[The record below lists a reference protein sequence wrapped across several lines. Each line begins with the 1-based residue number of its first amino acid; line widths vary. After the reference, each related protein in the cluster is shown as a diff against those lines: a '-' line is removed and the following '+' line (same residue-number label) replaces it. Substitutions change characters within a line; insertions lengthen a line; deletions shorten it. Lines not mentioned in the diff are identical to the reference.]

1 MPGRCFWRTDVGP
14 TPATGDCLAI
24 AEAVGL
30 PYDSGLGMPVPD
42 VTSEALRPLRRLA
55 LVVGMV
61 ALSAVGLAVV
71 AACCWFLVPPII
83 HDQAFD
89 DSYAVLQG
97 FLYPRQPAK
106 STAFEACV
114 LAAPLLIVAAYF
126 MARAMVARLGA
137 GGLRRW
143 IAAGLALELVFFAA
157 CMVPLFYCPHP
168 PLWIPPTWLLCPL
181 PFPPP
186 VPAWAWIGSMLAGGA
201 VCVWLGLAA
210 PGRATARRVWLLL
223 LVLAVMLIPTEFYA
237 PSEITS
243 EIEYTYHLNA
253 MLDALSQS
261 VNGHHLL
268 VDFPHIYGGYIEVLG
283 PLLRFF
289 PRTLAVPLIALAG
302 PSVVGLF
309 LWLLAARLLVRQPA
323 MLALCGL
330 GLLAVT
336 YLLAFPPTYVYS
348 TPRGLFPALG
358 LLLAAYYFRAPS
370 RGRYAAMT
378 AVAALAPIWSVD
390 TGLVLWLGWTLT
402 LLAGDAAAR
411 RWRAAALH
419 LGVQAASLAVAGAAF
434 VLYLRGASGEWPN
447 PHLLFYFQSMVVQ
460 SGYFCVALVVP
471 SAWIFLALLYLTG
484 LVVAAL
490 GHFHGTVDWRRRM
503 ILLLSLTGIGMFSYY
518 MGRAAE
524 SNLIAVCP
532 PGILLLGLLAGE
544 AHVRMGRRV
553 LPRVTR
559 WFFAPWVV
567 MVAWWAFLFFV
578 HLPVLLKRDVQVA
591 RDAAK
596 PGVTTFEADAA
607 RAATWVRPGEGDVY
621 FLSGH
626 SGLYYYLTG
635 TVRPLRMPGNVELMK
650 MSDLNV
656 LLDAVRQ
663 RRVPKLVVD
672 RNFFD
677 LQMYRP
683 EVYAWLTGAIARN
696 YRVVDTAPGGKVVL
710 EVPR

>member
-1 MPGRCFWRTDVGP
+1 MP
-14 TPATGDCLAI
+14 
-24 AEAVGL
+24 
-30 PYDSGLGMPVPD
+30 DSD
-42 VTSEALRPLRRLA
+42 VTPEALRPLQRLA

-61 ALSAVGLAVV
+61 ALSAAGLAVV
-71 AACCWFLVPPII
+71 AACCWFSVPPII
-83 HDQAFD
+83 HDEAFD
-89 DSYAVLQG
+89 ARYAVLQG

-106 STAFEACV
+106 SVAFEACV
-114 LAAPLLIVAAYF
+114 LAAPLLITAAF
-126 MARAMVARLGA
+126 FIVRAIIARLGA
-137 GGLRRW
+137 TGLRRW
-143 IAAGLALELVFFAA
+143 IAAGLTIELVFFAA
-157 CMVPLFYCPHP
+157 CVEPLFYCPHP

-186 VPAWAWIGSMLAGGA
+186 VPAWAWIVSVLAGGA
-201 VCVWLGLAA
+201 VCAWLGIAA
-210 PGRATARRVWLLL
+210 PGRATARRVWALV
-223 LVLAVMLIPTEFYA
+223 LVLAVVLIPNEFYA

-283 PLLRFF
+283 PVLRLF
-289 PRTLAVPLIALAG
+289 PRALAMPLIALAL
-302 PSVVGLF
+302 PSVLALF
-309 LWLLAARLLVRQPA
+309 FWLLAVRLLVRQPA

-348 TPRGLFPALG
+348 TPRSLFPALG
-358 LLLAAYYFRAPS
+358 LLLAAHYFRSPS
-370 RGRYAAMT
+370 RGRYAAVT
-378 AVAALAPIWSVD
+378 AVAAVASIWSID
-390 TGLVLWLGWTLT
+390 TGLVLWLAWTLT

-411 RWRAAALH
+411 RWLEAGCH
-419 LGVQAASLAVAGAAF
+419 LAVQAASLVLAGAAF
-434 VLYLRGASGEWPN
+434 VLYLRAVSGAWPD
-447 PHLLFYFQSMVVQ
+447 PHLLFYFQSMVVE
-460 SGYFCVALVVP
+460 SGYFCVALIVP
-471 SAWIFLALLYLTG
+471 SAWVFVGLLYLTG

-490 GHFHGTVDWRRRM
+490 GHFRETVDWRRRM

-532 PGILLLGLLAGE
+532 PGILLVGLLAGE
-544 AHVRMGRRV
+544 AHVRMGRRA

-567 MVAWWAFLFFV
+567 MISWWAFLFFV

-596 PGVTTFEADAA
+596 PGVTTFEANAA
-607 RAATWVRPGEGDVY
+607 RAATWVRLGEGDVY

-650 MSDLNV
+650 MSDVNV
-656 LLDAVRQ
+656 LLDAIRQ

-683 EVYAWLTGAIARN
+683 EVYAWLTDAIAQN